1 MTSLGYVNIIP
12 VHSHIS
18 TCAHTRALQ
27 PEAPSVLS
35 GHSRPDE
42 MSRGCSAAA
51 AAEASVGCVG
61 CARALQKAEPSSL
74 LELSP

>member
-35 GHSRPDE
+35 GHLRQDE
-42 MSRGCSAAA
+42 MSLGCSAA